1 MVGGA
6 DWWRGAVTYQI
17 YPRSFQD
24 SDGNGLGDLRGITL
38 RLDHVAN
45 LGVDAIW
52 LSPFFTSPMKDMGY
66 DVADYRG
73 IDPLFGTMADFDRLL
88 ERAHELGLKVII
100 DQVLSHSSDQH
111 PFFKLSRQSRNN
123 DKADWYV
130 WVDPNPDGTPPNNWL
145 SHFGGP
151 AWTWDSR
158 RKQFYLN
165 NFLPSQPDF
174 NFHNPAVQDWHVENL
189 RFWLD
194 KGVDGFRLD
203 VVNYYFHDR
212 QLRSNPVLP
221 AGLAEFDTIPYFFQ
235 DHVHQK
241 TQPENLAFLER
252 LRTLTDSYDNRTM
265 VGEISA
271 YPRAPEVMAEYTSGT
286 NRLHMAYSFDM
297 LGPKFTPQHFR
308 STIEAFFKAAPDGW
322 PAWAFSNHDSPR
334 HISRW
339 ARHGPADALAR
350 LSAAMLLSLEGSIYI
365 YQGEELGQIESELE
379 FDELRDP
386 TGITFWPDY
395 KGRDGCRTPMVWD
408 SSANGGFS
416 TGTPWLPVKAPQ
428 LTRNVSSQGS
438 GSILEFYRTM
448 IALRRGNAALRSGK
462 TSFIDGPEG
471 LLAFT
476 RGETVLC
483 LFNLSGETIT
493 TTFAQDCAAPLVASG
508 FAAGADTATLDPL
521 GFAVLSLSGTDAA

>member
-1 MVGGA
+1 MAKGGE
-6 DWWRGAVTYQI
+6 WWRGAVTYQI

-24 SDGNGLGDLRGITL
+24 SNGDGIGDLTGIAR
-38 RLDHVAN
+38 RLDHVAS

-52 LSPFFTSPMKDMGY
+52 LSPFFTSPMQDMGY

-73 IDPLFGTMADFDRLL
+73 VDPLFGTMDDFDRLL
-88 ERAHELGLKVII
+88 ERAHQLGLKVII

-111 PFFKLSRQSRNN
+111 PFFKQSRSLRDN

-130 WVDPNPDGTPPNNWL
+130 WVDPQPDGTPPNNWL

-158 RKQFYLN
+158 RRQFYLN
-165 NFLPSQPDF
+165 NFLPSQPDY
-174 NFHNPAVQDWHVENL
+174 NFHNPAVQDWHIENL

-212 QLRSNPVLP
+212 QLRANPPLP
-221 AGLAEFDTIPYFFQ
+221 PGTAEFDTIPYFYQ

-241 TQPENLAFLER
+241 TQPENLVFLER
-252 LRTLTDSYDNRTM
+252 LRALTDSYGDRAM

-271 YPRAPEVMAEYTSGT
+271 YPRAPEVMGEYTSGT
-286 NRLHMAYSFDM
+286 TRLHMAYSFDM
-297 LGPKFTPQHFR
+297 LGPKFSPQHFR

-334 HISRW
+334 HVSRW
-339 ARHGPADALAR
+339 ARHGSPEALAR
-350 LSAAMLLSLEGSIYI
+350 LSAALLLSLEGSIYI
-365 YQGEELGQIESELE
+365 YQGEELGQTESELE
-379 FDELRDP
+379 FEELRDP

-408 SSANGGFS
+408 ASPNGGFT
-416 TGTPWLPVKAPQ
+416 TGTPWLPVKGPQ
-428 LTRNVSSQGS
+428 LARNVASQGE
-438 GSILEFYRTM
+438 GSVLEFYRQM
-448 IALRRGNAALRSGK
+448 IALRRSHNVLWEGR
-462 TSFIDGPEG
+462 TMFIDGPEG
-471 LLAFT
+471 LLTFT
-476 RGETVLC
+476 RGEGVLC
-483 LFNLSGETIT
+483 LFNLSDQRVATNSRRHH
-493 TTFAQDCAAPLVASG
+493 DAPLIAEG
-508 FAAGADTATLDPL
+508 FARSNEGVTLAPL
-521 GFAVLSLSGTDAA
+521 GFALLALHDEGLL